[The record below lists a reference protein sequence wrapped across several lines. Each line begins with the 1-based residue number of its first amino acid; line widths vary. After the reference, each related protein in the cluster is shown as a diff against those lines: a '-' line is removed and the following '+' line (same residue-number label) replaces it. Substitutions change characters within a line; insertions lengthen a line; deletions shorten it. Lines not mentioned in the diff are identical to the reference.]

1 MEPHSHHP
9 EDLSELE
16 HRLSAWRPADEGLNA
31 DAVLFAAGRA
41 SVRLGPARFV
51 WPALTVCLAG
61 LAVVLGVCL
70 NVERSER
77 LALARQLRQPPPAP
91 APKSAPSI
99 EVSPVELPPAE
110 DVPPTSFLAAHRL
123 LERGLDDWPERVVV
137 ARVETPAPAL
147 PHTPVLQVGQ
157 RDLLLDP

>member
-41 SVRLGPARFV
+41 SVRPGPARFV

-61 LAVVLGVCL
+61 LAIVLGVCL

-77 LALARQLRQPPPAP
+77 LALARQMRQLSPAP
-91 APKSAPSI
+91 APKPAPPV
-99 EVSPVELPPAE
+99 EVSPTEPPPAE
-110 DVPPTSFLAAHRL
+110 DVPPTSLLAARRL
-123 LERGLDDWPERVVV
+123 IERGLDDWPERVAVV
-137 ARVETPAPAL
+137 RVETPAPAL
-147 PHTPVLQVGQ
+147 PRAPVLQVGQ
-157 RDLLLDP
+157 RDLLIDP

>member
-1 MEPHSHHP
+1 MEPHSHP

-41 SVRLGPARFV
+41 SVRPGPVRFV

-61 LAVVLGVCL
+61 LATVLGVCL
-70 NVERSER
+70 NVERSGR

-91 APKSAPSI
+91 APKSPTPV
-99 EVSPVELPPAE
+99 EVSPEESPLPE
-110 DVPPTSFLAAHRL
+110 DVPSTSFLAARRL

-137 ARVETPAPAL
+137 ARVETPAAAL
-147 PHTPVLQVGQ
+147 PHAPVLQVGQ